1 MRPSCTGQGQHPV
14 YAPLLRW
21 ARAATQSM
29 CPSCAGQGQQPS
41 LCAPPALGKGSNPVY
56 ASLLHWARAAPSLC
70 APPVLGK
77 GSNPVYAPLLCWA
90 RAATQSTRPSCAGQG
105 QHPVYVPLL
114 RWARA
119 APGLRAPPALS
130 PRIRNM
136 RYMCHLLQTHHQTDP
151 PGKRLKSRQ
160 DAGGQKVNT
169 GTSLLAAGEQEK
181 FHRLLYD
188 TPGRYDELFS
198 DAGLLAFNKG

>member
-1 MRPSCTGQGQHPV
+1 MR
-14 YAPLLRW
+14 
-21 ARAATQSM
+21 
-29 CPSCAGQGQQPS
+29 PSCAGQGQQPS
-41 LCAPPALGKGSNPVY
+41 LRIPPALGKGS
-56 ASLLHWARAAPSLC
+56 
-70 APPVLGK
+70 
-77 GSNPVYAPLLCWA
+77 
-90 RAATQSTRPSCAGQG
+90 TQSMRPSCAGQGQQPSPRDPPALGNGSTRSTCPSCAGQG